1 MCNECHYLIQDSTVE
16 QKLCDDLE
24 ANLTTGNLKEEV
36 AAKVT
41 KAQKRRD
48 KKLDQAKEREKL
60 IEEQEKANLQGMR
73 HIETEK
79 IKKILAAK
87 NLSFFEIPSDG
98 NW

>member
-1 MCNECHYLIQDSTVE
+1 MQDSTVE
-16 QKLCDDLE
+16 QNLCDDLE

-36 AAKVT
+36 AKVT

-48 KKLDQAKEREKL
+48 RKLDQAKERERL